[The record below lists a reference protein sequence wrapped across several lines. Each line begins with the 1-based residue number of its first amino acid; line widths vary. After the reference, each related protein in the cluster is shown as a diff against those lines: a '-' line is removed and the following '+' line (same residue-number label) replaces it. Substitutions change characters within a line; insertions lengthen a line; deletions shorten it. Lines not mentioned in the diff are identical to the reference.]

1 MMRTATNPMARD
13 PEVLELFRTRVDH
26 RDWTRAKRLAYV
38 LGLHRETP
46 QKLMERDDV
55 YLRRLERRYA
65 LRRQRPR
72 RSSR

>member
-1 MMRTATNPMARD
+1 MMRSATNPMARD
-13 PEVLELFRTRVDH
+13 PEALELFRARVDH
-26 RDWTRAKRLAYV
+26 RDWPRAKRLAYV

-65 LRRQRPR
+65 VRHRAARL
-72 RSSR
+72 SRA